1 MRVYNPMTVIRQ
13 TSRKLL
19 QAFFAEQGCLDFIN
33 FENDKLYEIL
43 DAFRTLPEK
52 SMARAEAV
60 MRDVFTFAGDES
72 VLLRILDEA
81 QQRDIKIGEDFESL
95 KNRYDRAFYSPAG
108 TTI

>member
-1 MRVYNPMTVIRQ
+1 MTVIRQ

-19 QAFFAEQGCLDFIN
+19 QAFFAEQRCLDFIN

-52 SMARAEAV
+52 SMARVEAV

-81 QQRDIKIGEDFESL
+81 QQRDIKIGEDFEAL
-95 KNRYDRAFYSPAG
+95 KNRYDRTFY
-108 TTI
+108 IYLYHNYNQ